1 VRKLL
6 LGLATFLI
14 FGVVALRFTVETGVR
29 QFANADARIA
39 AEQAYAEAWRHR
51 DNPLQRIVSPA
62 ASVVALAT
70 LPGNCPTGDSTPP
83 PAEALPP
90 DGAALTRDPALA
102 AGDTAQPVFAAQVR
116 FYTLFG
122 IPVGDVYVACGSVTE
137 TPPDGWPG
145 VPVQPDKGVERDLRF
160 SGRRQEFTVRHT

>member
-1 VRKLL
+1 MRKLL

-14 FGVVALRFTVETGVR
+14 FGVVALRFTIEDGTKK
-29 QFANADARIA
+29 FANADARMA
-39 AEQAYAEAWRHR
+39 AEQAYADAWRHR

-62 ASVVALAT
+62 ASVVLLAT
-70 LPGNCPTGDSTPP
+70 LPGHCNDGSGKPP
-83 PAEALPP
+83 PAEAPRP
-90 DGAALTRDPALA
+90 DGAALRPDPALA

-160 SGRRQEFTVRHT
+160 SGLPPHTPAGAT